1 MCKNPSRYVVVLFNS
16 CHKLKD
22 ISTTIENI
30 CNKLMNKHS
39 SRSASYRE
47 RGCLRESPECP
58 TDKRSC
64 EVKNNKINLNF
75 NISMKEY
82 VIISI

>member
-1 MCKNPSRYVVVLFNS
+1 
-16 CHKLKD
+16 
-22 ISTTIENI
+22 
-30 CNKLMNKHS
+30 MNS

-64 EVKNNKINLNF
+64 EVKNNKMNLDF

-82 VIISI
+82 VIISV